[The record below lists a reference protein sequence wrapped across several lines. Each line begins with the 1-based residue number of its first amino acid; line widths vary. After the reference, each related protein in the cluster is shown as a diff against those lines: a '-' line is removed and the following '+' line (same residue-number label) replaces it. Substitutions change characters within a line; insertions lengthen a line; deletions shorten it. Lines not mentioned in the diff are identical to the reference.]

1 MRNSWM
7 SKIIALAS
15 LLCCLPLWA
24 ADILLLSQTTSP
36 GLNAFAEALQQQ
48 HPSLRI
54 RQHPLQEGEPSL
66 KPGDR
71 LILLDE
77 AALTWRIGQRQNPP
91 SLALRISRSRAE
103 QLHLPS
109 VPGLTL
115 LWSDPPPLRQMRLAR
130 LLQPGIQRIGLLYG
144 RHSSTLLEEYQQA
157 AQALDLEL
165 TTQLWENPRDNRPL
179 QQVLQDSDLLLAID
193 DSQLY
198 NSQTAKTILLS
209 SYSRQR
215 AVIGPSAA
223 FVKAGSL
230 ASSYSD
236 QADWLATL
244 APLLEQ
250 PSQQWPSSLYPQH
263 FKVISNRPVARALGL
278 APPDEPQLQ
287 RLLRDHEAQP

>member
-77 AALTWRIGQRQNPP
+77 AALTWRLGQRQNPP

-130 LLQPGIQRIGLLYG
+130 LL
-144 RHSSTLLEEYQQA
+144 
-157 AQALDLEL
+157 LDGP
-165 TTQLWENPRDNRPL
+165 TR
-179 QQVLQDSDLLLAID
+179 LAD
-193 DSQLY
+193 
-198 NSQTAKTILLS
+198 
-209 SYSRQR
+209 R
-215 AVIGPSAA
+215 
-223 FVKAGSL
+223 L
-230 ASSYSD
+230 ASRRGELPMQTPVSD
-236 QADWLATL
+236 
-244 APLLEQ
+244 
-250 PSQQWPSSLYPQH
+250 SL
-263 FKVISNRPVARALGL
+263 F
-278 APPDEPQLQ
+278 
-287 RLLRDHEAQP
+287 

>member
-1 MRNSWM
+1 
-7 SKIIALAS
+7 
-15 LLCCLPLWA
+15 
-24 ADILLLSQTTSP
+24 
-36 GLNAFAEALQQQ
+36 
-48 HPSLRI
+48 
-54 RQHPLQEGEPSL
+54 
-66 KPGDR
+66 
-71 LILLDE
+71 
-77 AALTWRIGQRQNPP
+77 
-91 SLALRISRSRAE
+91 
-103 QLHLPS
+103 
-109 VPGLTL
+109 
-115 LWSDPPPLRQMRLAR
+115 
-130 LLQPGIQRIGLLYG
+130 
-144 RHSSTLLEEYQQA
+144 
-157 AQALDLEL
+157 L

-244 APLLEQ
+244 APLLDQ
-250 PSQQWPSSLYPQH
+250 PSQEWPSSLYPQH
-263 FKVISNRPVARALGL
+263 FTVISNRPVARALGL